1 MRWHHYRLLL
11 VPAVA
16 AGLPILVTGC
26 ESEEIRAARL
36 DAEAKWA
43 AAHEARAAIPTEE
56 RIENAQQAAAI
67 AEENLRLVLEEAEPA
82 ARAAAKAAVPEDV
95 RRLGQQAG
103 LAQLFAGGER
113 DFAFTA
119 GLGALSNTVK
129 QAEEDAFENAL
140 AANPEV
146 VTAREALRSA
156 YEELEAAVSKRDA
169 AIALSEEL
177 TAAAEEATA
186 FLEAAKRAL

>member
-11 VPAVA
+11 VPAVM
-16 AGLPILVTGC
+16 AGLAILVTGC
-26 ESEEIRAARL
+26 ESEEIKAARL

-56 RIENAQQAAAI
+56 RIENAQRAAAL
-67 AEENLRLVLEEAEPA
+67 AEENLGMVLEEAEPA

-103 LAQLFAGGER
+103 LAHLFAGGER

-186 FLEAAKRAL
+186 FLEAAKRAP

>member
-1 MRWHHYRLLL
+1 MRSRPYRLTL
-11 VPAVA
+11 VPTVA
-16 AGLPILVTGC
+16 AGLAIFATGC
-26 ESEEIRAARL
+26 ESEEIKAARL

-56 RIENAQQAAAI
+56 RIENAQQAAAL
-67 AEENLRLVLEEAEPA
+67 AEENLRLVLQKAEPV

-103 LAQLFAGGER
+103 IARLLAGGER

-129 QAEEDAFENAL
+129 QAEEDAFEKAL
-140 AANPEV
+140 AANPDV
-146 VTAREALRSA
+146 VAAREALRSA
-156 YEELEAAVSKRDA
+156 HEELDAAVNERDE
-169 AIALSEEL
+169 AIALSDEL

-186 FLEAAKRAL
+186 FLEAAKRAP